1 MEKILVR
8 RLNYSLEQRGLIA
21 PYQNGFRKGRSTM
34 DTLVKVNNE
43 IEKAFKMKE
52 LMVIVFFDIEKAYD
66 SVEGRTTNTNE

>member
-1 MEKILVR
+1 
-8 RLNYSLEQRGLIA
+8 
-21 PYQNGFRKGRSTM
+21 M